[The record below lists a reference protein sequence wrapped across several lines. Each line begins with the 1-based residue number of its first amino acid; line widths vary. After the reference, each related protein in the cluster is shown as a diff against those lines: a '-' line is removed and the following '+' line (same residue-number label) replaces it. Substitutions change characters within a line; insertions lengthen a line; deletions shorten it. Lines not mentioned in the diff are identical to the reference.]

1 MDIGRIKKGML
12 VESKYG
18 VGRVLVVDETTR
30 AVLLE
35 GREPQQQF
43 AAHIDELLDNPQ
55 LYQGCDKYY

>member
-18 VGRVLVVDETTR
+18 VGRVLVVDETTQ

-35 GREPQQQF
+35 GRESQQQF

-55 LYQGCDKYY
+55 LHQGCDKYY